1 MKELYHFY
9 DDEFV
14 KTTLKLKGA
23 SILLRSKLV
32 GK

>member
-9 DDEFV
+9 DEFV